1 MSRLF
6 TLLSSLVLAFGV
18 AHAQTSFTGLK
29 GFIDSITT
37 NIVASLGY
45 LALASAV
52 VVFFFGIVQFIWAAR
67 SGEAKAMEEGKSFMV
82 WGLIALFVMFSVWG
96 IVRFAQEAIG
106 SRYFQDGDIIVPR
119 IRFGE
124 SGGGSTQ
131 QQTSPLGTG
140 GQSTAGTGSQADG
153 QPCETYPGDRDH
165 VYSNGRCVLRPTT
178 GTSGVNTTC
187 QAWGVGTGCTT
198 TNAAGVVVSGTC
210 NTSNQC
216 VPAGER

>member
-1 MSRLF
+1 MSRLL
-6 TLLSSLVLAFGV
+6 TLCSSLILACGV
-18 AHAQTSFTGLK
+18 AYAQTSFTGLK

-45 LALASAV
+45 LALASAT

-96 IVRFAQEAIG
+96 IVRFAQDAIG

-119 IRFGE
+119 IRFGD
-124 SGGGSTQ
+124 SGGSTSQ

-140 GQSTAGTGSQADG
+140 GQSTTGTASRADG
-153 QPCETYPGDRDH
+153 TPCAYYPGDPDGG
-165 VYSNGRCVLRPTT
+165 VYRNGQCVLKPAERQH
-178 GTSGVNTTC
+178 TTC
-187 QAWGVGTGCTT
+187 LAFGVGTGCTG
-198 TNAAGVVVSGTC
+198 TNAAGTTFSGKC
-210 NTSNQC
+210 NTFNQC
-216 VPAGER
+216 VPQ

>member
-131 QQTSPLGTG
+131 QQASPFGTG

-165 VYSNGRCVLRPTT
+165 VYSNGRCVLRTTT
-178 GTSGVNTTC
+178 GSGGPNTTC
-187 QAWGVGTGCTT
+187 QERGVGAACTT
-198 TNAAGVVVSGTC
+198 TNATGVVVSGTC

-216 VPAGER
+216 VPAGGR